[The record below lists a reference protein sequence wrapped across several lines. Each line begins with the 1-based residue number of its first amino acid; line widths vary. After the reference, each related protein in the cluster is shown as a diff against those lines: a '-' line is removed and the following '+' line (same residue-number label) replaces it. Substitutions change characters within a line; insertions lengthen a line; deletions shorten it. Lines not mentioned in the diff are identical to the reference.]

1 MRKVTGRRAGPPV
14 DDSLRSRRRAVE
26 AAQLV
31 SRTLGLIL
39 TAVYM
44 GGVTDLAPRVLS
56 DDMMHA
62 CQLGLLLM
70 SGSNLLALLARR
82 WAGTRRYPPLSAV
95 QVLLDTVTII
105 TFVTVSERDFEQ
117 TTWPLLSLC
126 ISIAAIR
133 HQLVGAL
140 LTLVATSVA
149 FVLLVPDSPDTA
161 FVLGINAMTA
171 IIAGSQSSAF
181 ARQLTTLQETRRA
194 LLHQATHDGLT
205 GLPNRAHLDEYAS
218 RLTGGA
224 LGVLLLDLNG
234 FKQVNDT
241 YGHAAG
247 DRLLHEVAVRLTEAA
262 GPGVTAGRLGGD
274 EFLLLLPGA
283 GAGAVAATRERIRA
297 AIERPADLGDG
308 IVVTVGASIGVA
320 LRPAGGEAGLDAL
333 TAEADAAMYREKQAR
348 PAA

>member
-1 MRKVTGRRAGPPV
+1 MIGRGAVPVV
-14 DDSLRSRRRAVE
+14 DDSMRSRRRTVE
-26 AAQLV
+26 AAGLA
-31 SRTLGLIL
+31 SRSLGLLL

-44 GGVTDLAPRVLS
+44 SGVTDLAPLVLS
-56 DDMMHA
+56 DDMA
-62 CQLGLLLM
+62 TVCRLVLGLM
-70 SGSNLLALLARR
+70 SGANVLAVLAARNPCS
-82 WAGTRRYPPLSAV
+82 RRYPLWSAL
-95 QVLLDTVTII
+95 QVLLDTVTIVA
-105 TFVTVSERDFEQ
+105 FVAVSERDFTQ
-117 TTWPLLSLC
+117 TTWPLLGLS
-126 ISIAAIR
+126 ISIAAVR
-133 HQLVGAL
+133 HQFLGAL
-140 LTLVATSVA
+140 LTFVATSAA

-161 FVLGINAMTA
+161 FVLGTSAMTA
-171 IIAGSQSSAF
+171 IIAGSQSTAF

-194 LLHQATHDGLT
+194 LQHQATHDGLT

-247 DRLLHEVAVRLTEAA
+247 DRLLHEVAVRVTEAG

-274 EFLLLLPGA
+274 EFLILLPGA
-283 GAGAVAATRERIRA
+283 GAGAVAAACERIRD
-297 AIERPADLGDG
+297 AIRRPADLGDG
-308 IVVTVGASIGVA
+308 IVVTVGVSIGVA

-348 PAA
+348 RAA